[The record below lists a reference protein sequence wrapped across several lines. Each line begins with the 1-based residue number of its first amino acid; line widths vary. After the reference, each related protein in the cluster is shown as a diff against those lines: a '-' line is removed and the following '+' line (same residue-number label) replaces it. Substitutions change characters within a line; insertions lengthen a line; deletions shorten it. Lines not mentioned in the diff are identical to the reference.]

1 MNEMRRDET
10 ENLISSE
17 KVEGTA
23 VYAAD
28 GDKIGTIRHFMV
40 GKRNGQVEYAVMS
53 CGGFLGM
60 GEEYRPVP
68 WDALTYDTDQG
79 GYVIGTDKDRLADA
93 PSYDRGQEPAFD
105 RDYGTAVHSYY
116 GTTY

>member
-1 MNEMRRDET
+1 MDEMRRDET
-10 ENLISSE
+10 NSLIASD

-23 VYAAD
+23 VYASD

-40 GKRNGQVEYAVMS
+40 GKRDGQVEYAVMS

-79 GYVIGTDKDRLADA
+79 GYVVNVGKDKISGSPA
-93 PSYDRGQEPAFD
+93 YDRGNEPTFD
-105 RDYGTAVHSYY
+105 QDYGTTVRSYY